1 MTWLQR
7 RDFALDRN
15 QNSTKPPTS
24 ALCTNYTRALTF
36 ESLCQA
42 VIYALKPG
50 VTSVGRP
57 DAKTPQTIK
66 LIGLNMSQEHVVIT
80 NTDGVVAI
88 KCTFATVLCF
98 SHSL

>member
-1 MTWLQR
+1 MTCLTATLRLAANKQQYK
-7 RDFALDRN
+7 A
-15 QNSTKPPTS
+15 
-24 ALCTNYTRALTF
+24 TNISVIHELYRPLTF

-42 VIYALKPG
+42 IIYALKPG

-57 DAKTPQTIK
+57 DAKRPQTIK

-88 KCTFATVLCF
+88 KCTFATVL
-98 SHSL
+98 